1 MGQLIHCHTHT
12 PTDTQKQ
19 CFGTN
24 LGSTYPEAKHHP
36 ARYDPH
42 NKFPQNNFTEA
53 NYRFRELE
61 RSQELFLKEKR
72 KKNQVTNKITKTY

>member
-19 CFGTN
+19 CPGTN
-24 LGSTYPEAKHHP
+24 LGSIHPEAKHHP

-42 NKFPQNNFTEA
+42 NKSPQSNFTEA
-53 NYRFRELE
+53 NYRFGELE

-72 KKNQVTNKITKTY
+72 KIESGHQ